1 MQVLSSNPL
10 RTREDLA
17 RAAADIIRPT
27 LACLTPGKA
36 RMIPGYGSA
45 HYSEDVAGME
55 GFCRVLWALV
65 PMLVGHCPQAEEFW
79 PLWREE
85 PDPTARTPRTRNIG
99 ETSETSSQRMAEMA
113 VLGVGLCLVHGALS
127 WGAYRFPAGAPFAG
141 GWDR

>member
-55 GFCRVLWALV
+55 GFSRVLWALV
-65 PMLVGHCPQAEEFW
+65 PHAGRATV
-79 PLWREE
+79 
-85 PDPTARTPRTRNIG
+85 PRRRNSG
-99 ETSETSSQRMAEMA
+99 P
-113 VLGVGLCLVHGALS
+113 C
-127 WGAYRFPAGAPFAG
+127 G
-141 GWDR
+141 GRA

>member
-55 GFCRVLWALV
+55 GFSRVLWALV
-65 PMLVGHCPQAEEFW
+65 PCW
-79 PLWREE
+79 PGARPGGGVLAPMAGR
-85 PDPTARTPRTRNIG
+85 PDPRHGPPGPGI
-99 ETSETSSQRMAEMA
+99 
-113 VLGVGLCLVHGALS
+113 LGRHRGL
-127 WGAYRFPAGAPFAG
+127 
-141 GWDR
+141 

>member
-55 GFCRVLWALV
+55 GFSRVLWALV
-65 PMLVGHCPQAEEFW
+65 PLLAGRCAQGEAFW
-79 PLWREE
+79 PLWREGLIHGT
-85 PDPTARTPRTRNIG
+85 DPQDPEYWGDIG
-99 ETSETSSQRMAEMA
+99 DFDQRMVEMA
-113 VLGVGLCLVHGALS
+113 VLGVGPVSYTHLTLPTTSRV
-127 WGAYRFPAGAPFAG
+127 
-141 GWDR
+141 